1 MDEIRKSESLSGAG
15 GDGAHE
21 ERDELVPL
29 AEPEEHGSIKPPPVA
44 TAPQGVEVRT
54 PTVVKERYVGDASG
68 AAVGTNAAATAPADT
83 TEIPPIVRP
92 GFPGPNTLIIS
103 AGVLTLG
110 AVGMAGYFAPSHAIA
125 RGLATL
131 YDIAVHTGTG
141 IVAVMMAA
149 VFTERRFSEAKV
161 ASARMFFAVSLLY
174 AVVSSN
180 IPIPTKI
187 DEWVLGLAAYT
198 LALWGLFR
206 LPRHELTVIGVT
218 HAGLWLIVKFGAELN
233 AFIASRAAAP

>member
-1 MDEIRKSESLSGAG
+1 MDEIRKSEIGPGASGSG
-15 GDGAHE
+15 GHE
-21 ERDELVPL
+21 DRDELVPL
-29 AEPEEHGSIKPPPVA
+29 AEPEEHGAIKPPPVA
-44 TAPQGVEVRT
+44 PVPQGIDVRT
-54 PTVVKERYVGDASG
+54 PTVVKERYSGSASVSVGGMSP
-68 AAVGTNAAATAPADT
+68 AAPT
-83 TEIPPIVRP
+83 TGEAGDPLPIVRA

-103 AGVLTLG
+103 AGILTLG

-141 IVAVMMAA
+141 IVAVMIAA
-149 VFTERRFSEAKV
+149 VFTERRFNDAKV
-161 ASARMFFAVSLLY
+161 AAARMFFAVSLLY

-187 DEWVLGLAAYT
+187 DEWAVGIAAYT

-233 AFIASRAAAP
+233 AFIASRAAVP